1 MSGAWE
7 LERPSVLVCIL
18 TRETVTTAWSKG
30 FRDLQIPVGGSY
42 AFFAGMPFDHARNTA
57 VERTLEHGF
66 QWLFFLDDD
75 VIPPPDIIPRL
86 VNRGGDITSALYYRR
101 AEPIVPVMIR
111 EQGDKRIWVTE
122 FPANTMVDAD
132 MVGAG
137 ALLVHRRVFE
147 RVPKPWFE
155 WLLDRHDIPEGQRC
169 SEDFAFCRKAKQ
181 HGFTVKVDTSV
192 ACRHAGYAASEFGGH
207 FKPLSV

>member
-30 FRDLQIPVGGSY
+30 FRELQIPGGGSF

-57 VERTLEHGF
+57 VERMMENGF

-75 VIPPPDIIPRL
+75 VIPPPDTIYRL
-86 VNRGGDITSALYYRR
+86 INRGGDIVSGLYYRR
-101 AEPIVPVMIR
+101 AEPIVPVVIR
-111 EQGDKRIWVTE
+111 ETGGQRVWVTDA
-122 FPANTMVDAD
+122 PPGGLVDAD

-137 ALLVHRRVFE
+137 ALLIHRRVFE

-155 WLLDRHDIPEGQRC
+155 WLLDRPDIPADQRC

-181 HGFTVKVDTSV
+181 HGFSIKVDFSV
-192 ACRHAGYAASEFGGH
+192 ACKHAGLAASELGGLL
-207 FKPLSV
+207 KPLSV